1 MIRLCETFA
10 MDCLLAPEKGR
21 WGMTISSLDPAY
33 VAELFARQEVLQREA
48 QTLVMELDLL
58 PTLAQV
64 GPAHQLGSSISGL
77 MVWRDLDFIIIC
89 DPALDMT
96 QIMTAVYPLLT
107 HPRTVGL
114 HYANERGSHN
124 PYPDPAS
131 DRYYFVF
138 HHMTEQGQTW
148 KIDLS
153 FFFSE
158 QMLGALDHLDW
169 LQREL
174 TDEMRLAILWIKDI
188 WYRLPAY
195 PYRVGGYEVYD
206 AVLNA
211 GVRTPDEFDVYLIA
225 RGLPS
230 REEAAS
236 ATTEEW

>member
-1 MIRLCETFA
+1 MEYQNML
-10 MDCLLAPEKGR
+10 DSPP
-21 WGMTISSLDPAY
+21 DPAY
-33 VAELFARQEVLQREA
+33 VAELYLRQEALQREA
-48 QTLVMELDLL
+48 QTLVVELNLL

-89 DPALDMT
+89 EPALDMT
-96 QIMTAVYPLLT
+96 QVMTAVYPLLT

-114 HYANERGSHN
+114 HYANERGPNN
-124 PYPDPAS
+124 PYADPTS

-138 HHMTEQGQTW
+138 RHTTEQGQTW

-153 FFFSE
+153 FFFSA

-174 TDEMRLAILWIKDI
+174 TEETRLAILWIKDI

-211 GVRTPDEFDVYLIA
+211 GVRTPDEFDAYLIA
-225 RGLPS
+225 RSLPN
-230 REEAAS
+230 REEATDV
-236 ATTEEW
+236 TTSEW

>member
-1 MIRLCETFA
+1 VWIFKEGQW
-10 MDCLLAPEKGR
+10 E
-21 WGMTISSLDPAY
+21 MTVSSLDPAY
-33 VAELFARQEVLQREA
+33 VAELYTRQDALQREA
-48 QTLVMELDLL
+48 QAVVTDLDLL
-58 PTLAQV
+58 PSLAQV

-96 QIMTAVYPLLT
+96 QIMKAVYPLLT
-107 HPRTVGL
+107 HPRTMGL
-114 HYANERGSHN
+114 HYANERGSNN
-124 PYPDPAS
+124 PYSDPAS

-138 HHMTEQGQTW
+138 RHMTEQGQTW

-174 TDEMRLAILWIKDI
+174 TEETRLAILWIKDI
-188 WYRLPAY
+188 WHHLPAY
-195 PYRVGGYEVYD
+195 PYRVGGYEMYD

-211 GVRTPDEFDVYLIA
+211 GVRTPDEFDAYLIA
-225 RGLPS
+225 HGLPD
-230 REEAAS
+230 RQEAAHES
-236 ATTEEW
+236 SKGAH

>member
-1 MIRLCETFA
+1 MP
-10 MDCLLAPEKGR
+10 DSP
-21 WGMTISSLDPAY
+21 LDPAY
-33 VAELFARQEVLQREA
+33 VAELNARQEALQREA
-48 QTLVMELDLL
+48 QTVVAELDLL
-58 PTLAQV
+58 PTLAHV

-96 QIMTAVYPLLT
+96 QVMTAVYPLLT
-107 HPRTVGL
+107 HPRTMGL
-114 HYANERGSHN
+114 HYANERGPYN
-124 PYPDPAS
+124 PDADPAS

-138 HHMTEQGQTW
+138 RHMAEQGQTW

-153 FFFSE
+153 FFFSD

-169 LQREL
+169 LQGEL
-174 TDEMRLAILWIKDI
+174 TEETRLAILWIKDI

-195 PYRVGGYEVYD
+195 PYRVGGYQVYD
-206 AVLNA
+206 AVLKA
-211 GVRTPDEFDVYLIA
+211 GVRTLDEFDAYLIA

-236 ATTEEW
+236 MPAET

>member
-1 MIRLCETFA
+1 MP
-10 MDCLLAPEKGR
+10 DSP
-21 WGMTISSLDPAY
+21 LDPAY
-33 VAELFARQEVLQREA
+33 VAKLYARQEALQREA
-48 QTLVMELDLL
+48 QTVVAELDLL
-58 PTLAQV
+58 ATLGQV
-64 GPAHQLGSSISGL
+64 GQAHQLGSSISGL

-96 QIMTAVYPLLT
+96 QVMTAVYPLLT

-114 HYANERGSHN
+114 HYANERGPNN
-124 PYPDPAS
+124 PYSDPAS

-138 HHMTEQGQTW
+138 RHMAEHGQTW

-174 TDEMRLAILWIKDI
+174 TEETRLAILWIKDF

-195 PYRVGGYEVYD
+195 PYRVGGYEVYH
-206 AVLNA
+206 AALNA
-211 GVRTPDEFDVYLIA
+211 GVRTPDEFDAYLIA